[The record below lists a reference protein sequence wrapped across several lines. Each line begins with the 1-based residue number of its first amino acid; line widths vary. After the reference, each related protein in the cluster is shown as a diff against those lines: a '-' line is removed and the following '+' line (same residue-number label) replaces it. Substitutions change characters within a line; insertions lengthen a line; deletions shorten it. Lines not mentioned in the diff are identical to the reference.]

1 MTSTLFS
8 YFFYSLLPPLRHH
21 FFLYLCYVTF
31 SSIFDPYPLKV
42 PWMMTSYVDDPLCGR
57 LVLDIPVFYIYL
69 AT

>member
-8 YFFYSLLPPLRHH
+8 YFFTPRSLPCVIT
-21 FFLYLCYVTF
+21 FLYLCYVTF